1 MSREAKKWGWV
12 GPGVY
17 RDNTG
22 AEREIVATAVL
33 ILSGEELV
41 LSPRRSGD
49 KHSADYAAAFR
60 KDFDSVGKDG
70 PNFFFVRPLEEKA
83 P

>member
-1 MSREAKKWGWV
+1 VSQAKKWGWI

-33 ILSGEELV
+33 LSGEELV
-41 LSPRRSGD
+41 LSPRRPD
-49 KHSADYAAAFR
+49 DQHSADYVAAPR
-60 KDFDSVGKDG
+60 KDFDSIGEDG
-70 PNFFFVRPLEEKA
+70 PNFLFVRPLEEES
-83 P
+83 